1 MSSGGGKMK
10 KLQKFILMLLAL
22 LLLFVPHA
30 YSSAQENKES
40 FDVVNVSKDG
50 YEFRIT
56 VINPV
61 QGDEITRA
69 GLPLGNFHI
78 IPSRKYNGNYVS
90 GTVQWVNPDYI
101 ISEGEQ
107 TVDAMFNC
115 DETGESVIITVYIY
129 GIENKINNIT
139 DAKEISI
146 ADAKEPVVGGKTVRD
161 ILPVGVIGC
170 SITDIVKPK
179 DMIFHNGNNEIVEGE
194 VTYSGFDNTIVG
206 LQEVDWL
213 FTPNDTR
220 YEPKIG
226 YIEVKLNDIP
236 DEPTVPSLTATT
248 VTLNK
253 LTAYDINLNNKISG
267 STYNWTSSD
276 TEVVEVNQKNGKLKA
291 VSEGKAIVTC
301 EITLPTDE
309 VLTLDSLVT
318 IGYDENAPELTETIL
333 DLEVGDKFD
342 INLENKIAKSKYRW
356 VSSDRGIIRVNS
368 SNGKVTAV
376 GPGDA
381 HVTCTITTPENQVIV
396 LRCDVS
402 VTASEVTE

>member
-1 MSSGGGKMK
+1 MK

-107 TVDAMFNC
+107 TVDAVFNC
-115 DETGESVIITVYIY
+115 DDTGESVTITVYIY

-170 SITDIVKPK
+170 SITDIVKPE
-179 DMIFHNGNNEIVEGE
+179 DMIFYNGNGEIVEGE

-213 FTPNDTR
+213 FTPNDTK

-248 VTLNK
+248 VSLVNR
-253 LTAYDINLNNKISG
+253 TAYDINLNDKVSG
-267 STYNWTSSD
+267 CKYKWTSNNP
-276 TEVVEVNQKNGKLKA
+276 EVAKVNPKNGLVTA
-291 VSEGKAIVTC
+291 VSEGVATITC
-301 EITLPTDE
+301 EITFPDE
-309 VLTLDSLVT
+309 TTQTLISEVVV
-318 IGYDENAPELTETIL
+318 GYDDNAPELTDTVL
-333 DLEVGDKFD
+333 DLNPGDEYD
-342 INLENKIAKSKYRW
+342 INVENKIAKSKYRW
-356 VSSDRGIIRVNS
+356 ASSDRSIVTVNS
-368 SNGKVTAV
+368 ANGIVTAKAT
-376 GPGDA
+376 GTA
-381 HVTCTITTPENQVIV
+381 YVTCTITTPDKQVIV
-396 LRCDVS
+396 LRCDVN
-402 VTASEVTE
+402 VTEPVKATE

>member
-10 KLQKFILMLLAL
+10 KLEKFIAISIV
-22 LLLFVPHA
+22 LLLFFVPYT
-30 YSSAQENKES
+30 YSFAQENKTS

-129 GIENKINNIT
+129 GVGNEINNIADT
-139 DAKEISI
+139 KESVI
-146 ADAKEPVVGGKTVRD
+146 GGKTVRD
-161 ILPVGVIGC
+161 ILPVGVVGC
-170 SITDIVKPK
+170 SINDIVKPE
-179 DMIFHNGNNEIVEGE
+179 DMIFYNGNGEIVEGE

-213 FTPNDTR
+213 FTPNDTK

-253 LTAYDINLNNKISG
+253 LTAYDINLNDKAPGCKYKWASN
-267 STYNWTSSD
+267 NP
-276 TEVVEVNQKNGKLKA
+276 EVAKVNTKNGLVTA
-291 VSEGKAIVTC
+291 VSEGTATITC
-301 EITLPTDE
+301 EITFPDE
-309 VLTLDSLVT
+309 TKQTLVSEIVVGYDDNAPVLTDTV
-318 IGYDENAPELTETIL
+318 L
-333 DLEVGDKFD
+333 DLNPGDEYD
-342 INLENKIAKSKYRW
+342 INVENKVAKSKYRW
-356 VSSDRGIIRVNS
+356 ASSDRSIATVNS
-368 SNGKVTAV
+368 ANGIVKAKAA
-376 GPGDA
+376 GEA
-381 HVTCTITTPENQVIV
+381 YVTCTITTPENQVIV
-396 LRCDVS
+396 LKCDIN
-402 VTASEVTE
+402 VTE